1 MDQIS
6 THEEVAPDAE
16 AQAAHEAEMVK
27 VAEEL
32 EVKNNP
38 DAEQRPDWL
47 PEKFKSAEQM
57 AEAYANLESK
67 LGGNEQAQETTEET
81 EPEVTRE
88 AEAGEVKQ
96 VLDKAGV
103 DFDALQS
110 EYNEQGE
117 ITADSYTKLE
127 EAGFSKDL
135 VDSYIKGQES
145 LNANYEK
152 AVYDTAGG
160 QEAYG
165 ELISWAGDNLNQGE
179 IAAFDKAV
187 SSGDVDMVKMAVSGL
202 QTKYQAAE
210 GTDPTLLSEGQSS
223 NSTGGVF
230 NSWAEVTAAMNDTRY
245 ESDVAYRQ
253 KISAKLGRSQL

>member
-1 MDQIS
+1 MTDTIN
-6 THEEVAPDAE
+6 TTEETGADD
-16 AQAAHEAEMVK
+16 QAAHEAAMIK
-27 VAEEL
+27 VADGIEE
-32 EVKNNP
+32 NNN
-38 DAEQRPDWL
+38 ASEERPDWL

-57 AEAYANLESK
+57 AEAYASLESK
-67 LGGNEQAQETTEET
+67 LGSNEQAQETTEET

-110 EYNEQGE
+110 EYSEQGE

-165 ELISWAGDNLNQGE
+165 ELITWGGENLSQGE

-202 QTKYQAAE
+202 QSKYQAAE

-245 ESDVAYRQ
+245 ESDVAFRQ
-253 KISAKLGRSQL
+253 KVSTKLSRSQL

>member
-1 MDQIS
+1 MEQIS
-6 THEEVAPDAE
+6 THEEVAPNAD

-27 VAEEL
+27 VADEL
-32 EVKNNP
+32 EVRNNP

-57 AEAYANLESK
+57 AEAYASLESK
-67 LGGNEQAQETTEET
+67 LGSNEQTQETTEET
-81 EPEVTRE
+81 TPEVTRE
-88 AEAGEVKQ
+88 AEASEVKQ

-103 DFDALQS
+103 DFNALQS
-110 EYNEQGE
+110 EYDAQGE
-117 ITADSYTKLE
+117 VSADSYTKLE

-160 QEAYG
+160 QDAYG
-165 ELISWAGDNLNQGE
+165 ELIQWAGDNLQQGE